1 MSGFHTRSILCKPI
15 RNRSSQTI
23 GKQYSL
29 KADQKCLSGKLSETH
44 LNGYILGGLNRLNLL
59 SSV

>member
-29 KADQKCLSGKLSETH
+29 KADQKCLSDKLSETH
-44 LNGYILGGLNRLNLL
+44 LKGLNLLNLL